1 MISKRAK
8 QTKFTRQSKQPNLQI
23 DPKSLK
29 AKKDAKASDGPCDLG
44 PKQDKRVLNEGMD
57 NHPKNATKQSKT
69 VKRAWRINQ
78 QVDRTIKTPKLPRRA
93 RYTKPLDALG
103 LKT

>member
-8 QTKFTRQSKQPNLQI
+8 QTTFTQQSKQPNLQI

-29 AKKDAKASDGPCDLG
+29 AKKDSK
-44 PKQDKRVLNEGMD
+44 KQMDRVIQVQSKGKRIPGERMN
-57 NHPKNATKQSKT
+57 NHSKDVAKQSKT
-69 VKRAWRINQ
+69 VKRARRNNQ

-93 RYTKPLDALG
+93 RYTRPLDALG

>member
-8 QTKFTRQSKQPNLQI
+8 QTKFTQQCKQSNPQI

-29 AKKDAKASDGPCDLG
+29 AKKDSKASNG
-44 PKQDKRVLNEGMD
+44 GMK
-57 NHPKNATKQSKT
+57 NHSKDATKQST
-69 VKRAWRINQ
+69 TTKRMWRINQ

>member
-8 QTKFTRQSKQPNLQI
+8 QTKFTQQCNQSDLQI

-29 AKKDAKASDGPCDLG
+29 AKKDSKASDGPCDLG
-44 PKQDKRVLNEGMD
+44 PEQGKRIPNEGMN
-57 NHPKNATKQSKT
+57 NHSKDAAKQSKT
-69 VKRAWRINQ
+69 VKRAWRLNQ
-78 QVDRTIKTPKLPRRA
+78 QVDRTIRTPKLPRKA
-93 RYTKPLDALG
+93 RFTKPLDALG